1 MPKGQ
6 TSRPY
11 NREEKR
17 AVATKSD
24 LTAFNKK
31 PSAANLVKGLSRMAK
46 GPSMMSA
53 QATLA
58 TREAKEVKRD
68 TRRITKK

>member
-11 NREEKR
+11 NRKERE

-24 LTAFNKK
+24 LTAFKNK
-31 PSAANLVKGLSRMAK
+31 PSVANAVRGLSRMAT

-53 QATLA
+53 QSTLNR
-58 TREAKEVKRD
+58 RERKEVKRE
-68 TRRITKK
+68 TRRITKR

>member
-11 NREEKR
+11 NRKEKR

-24 LTAFNKK
+24 LTAFKKK
-31 PSAANLVKGLSRMAK
+31 PSAANLMKGLSRMAK
-46 GPSMMSA
+46 GPTMMSA
-53 QATLA
+53 QSTL
-58 TREAKEVKRD
+58 TRRETKEVRRN
-68 TRRITKK
+68 TRRIAKK

>member
-11 NREEKR
+11 NRKEKR

-24 LTAFNKK
+24 LTAFKKK
-31 PSAANLVKGLSRMAK
+31 PSATNLMKGLSRMAK

-53 QATLA
+53 QSTL
-58 TREAKEVKRD
+58 TRRETKEMRRN
-68 TRRITKK
+68 TRRIAKK